1 MTVRPA
7 ALLLALC
14 CCSYAQRLDNVRP
27 HTGSTE
33 GATRLTLTGEG
44 FAQEGQ
50 FQLNPQNDTFGNR
63 VTLVSDTLSIPCD
76 VERDS
81 THGNQIMCYTRPMPS
96 DRYTVR
102 VSINGIPIPD
112 EDICRGHIKSYH
124 CSFYTRWYHTPTIQS
139 LSPVSGLPGTL
150 VTVRGRIFTDV
161 YGSNTALSSNGRNIR
176 FLRAYMKGMPCELL
190 KTDSDELYNLRLDSE
205 TSVWGY
211 MSCKM
216 TGTYVGH
223 HNMSYILDANY
234 GRSLP
239 DKNLFK
245 VSATGHLGMFQ
256 TFAEVTHITPSAGSV
271 MGGTLVT
278 IHGHFFDETD
288 LPARVLVG
296 GQPCE
301 IKSLRDDEITCVT
314 QQQQTD
320 NSRGD
325 GMSVY
330 PGGRGLKMQVWNDT
344 IHSQLG
350 DIRSYNESKEGY
362 WEQWID
368 SLPYNFAPELDYFST
383 RTTGFFVPPA
393 SGNYTIYLNCDDRC
407 ELYFSNSS
415 RPEDKV
421 QVAYQPSYVSDYT
434 KLASQKSDIMTLEKG
449 NAYYI
454 EILQQE
460 YRGVAGINLAMF
472 RAESPF
478 TEAQTN
484 DAVNEVQHIL
494 VEYEAFDEKQM
505 ITLESWPSN
514 ANGVK
519 EVQKVSVNSSCIGSQ
534 CGNVYFRLH
543 YEGATTGSIAVSA
556 TAAVV
561 ERALNNLWSI
571 KPDSVQVTR
580 DEDADG
586 VHFTVT
592 FYSDRGDFKPLY
604 HESHDLYTNITVSEV
619 TKGRSN
625 METFT
630 LLWGGVA
637 SKPIPYNAS
646 GFEVQSV
653 LEDLMKAECPVE
665 ILSEEGRDV
674 MFFKDYEDDNTMFV
688 NDGGTPTRNAFCG
701 LWSLKNAKVL
711 FKKSYTK
718 KSGEA
723 YEEISLNLYP
733 MLCFAHKGMLKDEIG
748 VKFTYKNSDGT
759 TQTTTAKINIV
770 FTKGHVW
777 SYKCVDLQTS
787 LQTEYK
793 GSAYTVEEIYLDN
806 DDSGEDFFVDAVH
819 IGKKRTVQDE
829 QTVPHKRRPSPFEG
843 SGRAFQEISVVKETK
858 SNASQICYEITATP
872 LDCTFGFPL
881 IDVGFLQMSNSSED
895 MSEFQEG
902 AARITVTRIH
912 KATPAIN
919 GTFDV
924 EMHGQRIEGLSVD
937 IGAEDLK
944 YALEG
949 IAGMGVVDVKYG
961 GTCRR
966 PKWVVEWLTQPGDQP
981 LLQLNGSSL
990 QGKDVA
996 IWAREKKQGGQM
1008 ISSLMGD
1015 FFRVGETKPQVEVY
1029 INDIP
1034 SKCSGDCGFEWLAE
1048 KTPVISGISPSQ
1060 GSSGLG
1066 TLLTV
1071 TGSGFSNE
1079 SVSIKVG
1086 EAQCVVEEVSAERL
1100 VCRLGSAGAGTFPV
1114 WINFPSL
1121 GRPRFAGGSVLNF
1134 TYQLIV
1140 SSFSPTSGSAAGGT
1154 LLTVTGFGFS
1164 WDATVTVGGAVC
1176 EVVHASP
1183 TELKCTTPAGSVD
1196 SQTVTVS
1203 VGGMSKEANDT
1214 FTFDL
1219 ALTPQIT
1226 DLSPAKTTVFGRR
1239 VLTVLGSNMGEPA
1252 NDSRVYV
1259 GKVECNIELWTS
1271 TNVTCL
1277 LPVLPPGLHDVH
1289 VQVGNKG
1296 YAQTSNVLDAS
1307 IEYVL
1312 EVHGI
1317 SPTTGSLMGGTQLTI
1332 SGSGFSQNV
1341 SDNKVYFGESECE
1354 VQVASENELR
1364 CRLQSQEET
1373 HIVTNQGSHPVHGQ
1387 GYSWDPPSIN
1397 VKVGDKVLW
1406 RWAVP
1411 MFQNTVRIGV
1421 HHVPSPGDASDDHDV
1436 MFSSGEPKPG
1446 NGYFGYRFTVPGVY
1460 YYSSGYINENN
1471 KLELRGA
1478 VRVEPRLTSVKD
1490 VNVRV
1495 GGLDALH
1502 VTGKSHRISRSTH
1515 ECIATPDCNQ
1525 TNQSSDSLSF
1535 STLACFTPTVHSIW
1549 PNQGSY
1555 HQVIRIQ
1562 GDGLSNVTCTLE
1574 VTVGDEPCE
1583 VINSTHSEIFC
1594 QLSANNSLPIG
1605 VALPIEVRVKNLGN
1619 AVIAVAKELERRF
1632 VVLPVVDSVWPSEGS
1647 YTGYTRLFIQG
1658 SGFSEGLLTVAGEP
1672 CPVVSMNYTL
1682 VVCDSVPSQPHEG
1695 DVVFHW
1701 GSIQTSCSSDCS
1713 FLYTSSIT
1721 PNVTAISPESI
1732 RNDTNVTISGAGF
1745 GADVED
1751 VAVFARGIEFQ
1762 VTAVVDNVI
1771 TAMVEALPAGEHA
1784 IQVIVRSKGLATGDV
1799 TLTSQAH
1806 AALSPSEGSLEGGTW
1821 LQITGNGFLPGNTSV
1836 MVDSK
1841 QCEIEEVTPG
1851 SLRCQMPPHD
1861 EGQVLVNI
1869 QVLDVEYP
1877 PLNFTYSAGQTP
1889 ILSTISPATGPS
1901 GSAITLTGSGF
1912 GTDRMHLTI
1921 TVNGVTCNNLT
1932 LTDNQV
1938 ECNVGDNPGGEYL
1951 VMLHHHIKG
1960 YARSNVTFSYEMT
1973 LVSVQPNEGSFGG
1986 GAALTIQGSGF
1997 DPLNS
2002 IVLICDEECSIN
2014 REASTSTHLYCLSP
2028 FNNDTNSEASCTV
2041 AVINTLIAVNMSDGF
2056 TYKTQLTPVITE
2068 VSPRRGGTAGGTTLT
2083 ISGSGFSPNLN
2094 EVNVT
2099 IAGSVCDVQSANDTH
2114 IVCVTGDQR
2123 QSQETTVQ
2131 VGIRGQGIAKMD
2143 NAYYFY
2149 IDVWSSK
2156 YTWGGL
2162 HPPEKGAFAIITKGQ
2177 TILLDTSTPVLKM
2190 LLIQGGTLVFDEAD
2204 IELQAENIL
2213 ITDGGRLQVGLEEA
2227 PFQHKAIITLHG
2239 HPRSPELPV
2248 YGAKT
2253 LAIRE
2258 GILDLHGKHVPVVWT
2273 HLAQTVD
2280 VNSSTLT
2287 LMKAVTW
2294 EAGDEIVIASTGHRH
2309 SQRENEVKI
2318 IASVSADGK
2327 TVTLTE
2333 PLKYSHL
2340 GVSVT
2345 LPDGTVFEARA
2356 EVGLLTRNV
2365 VVRGSQNIDW
2375 QEKIEACADGFN
2387 TGEFSTQTCFQGKF
2401 GEEAGSDEFG
2411 VGIMFHAPRPSK
2423 GLAVGRLTYVEIY
2436 HAGQAFRLGRYP
2448 IHWHLMGN
2456 LEYKSYI
2463 RGCSIHKT
2471 FNRAVTIHNTH
2482 RLLVEH
2488 NVIFNIMG
2496 GAFFIEDGIETE
2508 NILQYNLAVFVR
2520 QSSSLLNDD
2529 ITPAAYWV
2537 TNPNNIIRHNVAAGG
2552 THFGFWYRMHEHPDG
2567 PSYDPNVCQKKVPLG
2582 EFHNNTVH
2590 SQGWFGLWIFQDFFP
2605 MKDGDCGS
2613 TIPKPAKFHSLT
2625 TWNCEKGAEW
2635 VNVGAVQFVDFLAVN
2650 NEKAGLEGKLILPWA
2665 VTSFGEDGGAGVFNS
2680 TIVGHVDDLGLG
2692 VDYCTHRGIITPF
2705 ADGMSVDGTKFLNFD
2720 RDSCAAIGV
2729 TTIDGTCGDRCG
2741 GWAVRLSGLQFVN
2754 SPNKAAFRWEHEV
2767 LLVDMD
2773 GSLTGNINHKVIP
2786 MSGLLDLAHCSESPD
2801 FSLVFPAAVCDH
2813 TVNFHRVGLN
2823 NPTPSSLNSKDLIF
2837 NNLHGSSVIP
2847 YLEKRLTHK
2856 FGWMGILPSG
2866 LTYNMYFDKADQLT
2880 NITYSATFYGFE
2892 SDQFVIIHHNF
2903 SQNPNKVRILDER
2916 NASSSPLSF
2925 DTNHNGDWYLDNKD
2939 LFYMVS
2945 GKRSQRKRRSSVDRN
2960 SVDIAVDFKVYRCF
2974 FDNCIPPPPATV
2986 APLPTQRPD
2995 DFILWSNTS
3004 FWESSA
3010 ENGFSVPKEGAD
3022 VLIPSGMWV
3031 VLDGNTPPLNKLII
3045 KGVLEV
3051 PQPSNSSSGRLSRAV
3066 PQNHTVVI
3074 DAVYIFIQGGR
3085 LLAGWKDEPFTGDLH
3100 IRLRGNHST
3109 PDWPLP
3115 NGPNQGSKVLSV
3127 FGTLELYG
3135 QHHSVYHTKLAT
3147 TANAGSSTLTLMEPV
3162 DWKAGDEVIISTT
3175 SYSVWETEKRE
3186 IAVVSAD
3193 GRVLTLN
3200 RPLSHTHVGEIHSIE
3215 GTLRSYKL
3223 AADVGLL
3230 TRNIKIIGDEYAN
3243 MFAESFGARMLV
3255 GAFSSEGIDFR
3266 GKAQLWNVEFFHSGQ
3281 EGWTDEYDPRYS
3293 VAFIG
3298 LGRANDSSIQGC
3310 SFHSGFSP
3318 AIGVFR
3324 TDDLAIEDNVIH
3336 HTVGDGIRVWGNR
3349 IMLRRNL
3356 VTMTLW
3362 PGSYQDRRE
3371 EFNYDW
3377 SAAFKVNEGA
3387 EVVMQHNIAAG
3398 YERVA
3403 FRIDGEA
3410 CPGASNGNEPW
3421 SNNEAHGGLYGVF
3434 MNRDGLSGCSLI
3446 RDFFIWRN
3454 FDYGIYFQ
3462 TIMSITVSNVTLV
3475 DNGMGIMPMIFEPPS
3490 LSHLYADK
3498 KVRVENAV
3506 IVGGSPH
3513 FNCSHTLDANDFNTI
3528 SSNFH
3533 RAPRPINGGRSGICW
3548 PSFASAH
3555 NNAPVKPFPGNIN
3568 YNAINGLMEV
3578 VDSTFVGFRSVCSGQ
3593 TNVMFI
3599 SNPFNEDLQHPV
3611 HVWNLTIVNS
3621 TKEARIFIH
3630 RPDVRKANPADCV
3643 DMDCDGKKKT
3653 MLRDQD
3659 GSLLSAVGSV
3669 LPQSEFEW
3677 DGDPRRGLG
3686 DYRIPKAML
3695 THPNGSRIPVEQ
3707 IAPNKGVIRSNCT
3720 YVSAWQAYE
3729 CSTLNYRM
3737 LVIESLDADTE
3748 TRRLSPV
3755 AVLSEG
3761 YIDLING
3768 PQDHGWCSGYT
3779 CQKRVSLFH
3788 SIVATGRAVDVFFTS
3803 TSPQKLRLMMLN
3815 ADENESVLVSVF
3827 YSKPQQMDVYVDNQL
3842 VAPTNAE
3849 WNDDNTDFT
3858 LKEPTYDGQYVP
3870 ELNGSTLG
3878 SNFFDQTSKMLKVLL
3893 RGSEPVEIRMAPKLV
3908 ISFNLPTMT
3917 EDEFFSDNL
3926 IRNLAAFFKVPSNM
3940 IRVTK
3945 IIREE
3950 SRRRKRSTGLTVEVE
3965 IKKPPVQQVSNT
3977 TDDEDDFKVLQNI
3990 ADNLGQAAI
3999 SGNLS
4004 QSIGFNISSVGVIAP
4019 PPPSSDPR
4027 WNEEASVEVTRE
4039 EPKVSHVSSV
4049 EKLLVVQE
4057 PIAGNYVGPLMQQPS
4072 VMAVDQQG
4080 DCVSVGVTTM
4090 TVTASLK
4097 DSTGASVNGLEGNS
4111 TILFRSCWANF
4122 SDLSVVNSA
4131 ENLTMVFSLNDWR
4144 ATSQEFSVRE
4154 IPTPA
4159 PTLFDNVTQATVPD
4173 DSVFATGSTV
4183 LPGSLCLV
4191 SVIYTFACCTDDV
4204 PIC

>member
-1 MTVRPA
+1 
-7 ALLLALC
+7 
-14 CCSYAQRLDNVRP
+14 
-27 HTGSTE
+27 
-33 GATRLTLTGEG
+33 

-81 THGNQIMCYTRPMPS
+81 THGNQIMCYT
-96 DRYTVR
+96 
-102 VSINGIPIPD
+102 
-112 EDICRGHIKSYH
+112 
-124 CSFYTRWYHTPTIQS
+124 
-139 LSPVSGLPGTL
+139 TL

-190 KTDSDELYNLRLDSE
+190 KTDSDEYNLRLDSE

-234 GRSLP
+234 GSLP

-256 TFAEVTHITPSAGSV
+256 TFAVTHITPSAGSV

-288 LPARVLVG
+288 LPARVLV
-296 GQPCE
+296 
-301 IKSLRDDEITCVT
+301 
-314 QQQQTD
+314 
-320 NSRGD
+320 
-325 GMSVY
+325 
-330 PGGRGLKMQVWNDT
+330 GGRGLKMQVWNDT

-415 RPEDKV
+415 RPEDK
-421 QVAYQPSYVSDYT
+421 
-434 KLASQKSDIMTLEKG
+434 
-449 NAYYI
+449 YYI

-543 YEGATTGSIAVSA
+543 YEGATTSIAVSA

-592 FYSDRGDFKPLY
+592 FYSDRDFKPLY

-646 GFEVQSV
+646 GFE
-653 LEDLMKAECPVE
+653 
-665 ILSEEGRDV
+665 
-674 MFFKDYEDDNTMFV
+674 
-688 NDGGTPTRNAFCG
+688 NAFCG

-748 VKFTYKNSDGT
+748 V
-759 TQTTTAKINIV
+759 
-770 FTKGHVW
+770 
-777 SYKCVDLQTS
+777 
-787 LQTEYK
+787 
-793 GSAYTVEEIYLDN
+793 
-806 DDSGEDFFVDAVH
+806 
-819 IGKKRTVQDE
+819 
-829 QTVPHKRRPSPFEG
+829 VPHKRRPSPFEG

-881 IDVGFLQMSNSSED
+881 IDVGFLQKMSNSSED

-924 EMHGQRIEGLSVD
+924 EMHGQRIE
-937 IGAEDLK
+937 
-944 YALEG
+944 
-949 IAGMGVVDVKYG
+949 
-961 GTCRR
+961 
-966 PKWVVEWLTQPGDQP
+966 
-981 LLQLNGSSL
+981 
-990 QGKDVA
+990 
-996 IWAREKKQGGQM
+996 
-1008 ISSLMGD
+1008 
-1015 FFRVGETKPQVEVY
+1015 VEVY

-1060 GSSGLG
+1060 SSGLG

-1086 EAQCVVEEVSAERL
+1086 EAQ
-1100 VCRLGSAGAGTFPV
+1100 
-1114 WINFPSL
+1114 
-1121 GRPRFAGGSVLNF
+1121 
-1134 TYQLIV
+1134 
-1140 SSFSPTSGSAAGGT
+1140 GT

-1183 TELKCTTPAGSVD
+1183 TELKCTTPA
-1196 SQTVTVS
+1196 QTVTVS

-1226 DLSPAKTTVFGRR
+1226 DLSPAKTTVFRR

-1296 YAQTSNVLDAS
+1296 YAQT

-1341 SDNKVYFGESECE
+1341 SDNKVYFESECE

-1373 HIVTNQGSHPVHGQ
+1373 HIVTNQGSHPHGQ

-1446 NGYFGYRFTVPGVY
+1446 NYFGYRFTVPGVY

-1478 VRVEPRLTSVKD
+1478 VRVEP
-1490 VNVRV
+1490 
-1495 GGLDALH
+1495 
-1502 VTGKSHRISRSTH
+1502 

-1562 GDGLSNVTCTLE
+1562 GDGLSN

-1889 ILSTISPATGPS
+1889 ILSTISPATPS

-1973 LVSVQPNEGSFGG
+1973 LVSVQPNESFGG

-2028 FNNDTNSEASCTV
+2028 FNNTV

-2083 ISGSGFSPNLN
+2083 ISGSGFPNLN

-2190 LLIQGGTLVFDEAD
+2190 LLIQGTLVFDEAD

-2258 GILDLHGKHVPVVWT
+2258 GILDLHVWT

-2387 TGEFSTQTCFQGKF
+2387 TEFSTQTCFQGKF

-2773 GSLTGNINHKVIP
+2773 GSLT
-2786 MSGLLDLAHCSESPD
+2786 
-2801 FSLVFPAAVCDH
+2801 
-2813 TVNFHRVGLN
+2813 
-2823 NPTPSSLNSKDLIF
+2823 
-2837 NNLHGSSVIP
+2837 
-2847 YLEKRLTHK
+2847 THK

-2939 LFYMVS
+2939 LFYMS

-2995 DFILWSNTS
+2995 DFLWSNTS

-3022 VLIPSGMWV
+3022 VLIPSMWV

-3115 NGPNQGSKVLSV
+3115 NGPNQGSKV

-3200 RPLSHTHVGEIHSIE
+3200 RPLSHTHVEIHSIE

-3266 GKAQLWNVEFFHSGQ
+3266 KAQLWNVEFFHSGQ

-3298 LGRANDSSIQGC
+3298 LGRGC

-3336 HTVGDGIRVWGNR
+3336 HTVGDIRVWGNR

-3410 CPGASNGNEPW
+3410 CP
-3421 SNNEAHGGLYGVF
+3421 EAHGGLYGVF

-3533 RAPRPINGGRSGICW
+3533 RAPRPINGRSGICW

-3578 VDSTFVGFRSVCSGQ
+3578 VSTFVGFRSVCSGQ

-3630 RPDVRKANPADCV
+3630 RPDVKANPADCV

-3858 LKEPTYDGQYVP
+3858 LKEPTYDQYVP

-3977 TDDEDDFKVLQNI
+3977 TDEDDFKVLQNI

-4027 WNEEASVEVTRE
+4027 WNE
-4039 EPKVSHVSSV
+4039 
-4049 EKLLVVQE
+4049 
-4057 PIAGNYVGPLMQQPS
+4057 
-4072 VMAVDQQG
+4072 G

-4122 SDLSVVNSA
+4122 SD
-4131 ENLTMVFSLNDWR
+4131 
-4144 ATSQEFSVRE
+4144 
-4154 IPTPA
+4154 
-4159 PTLFDNVTQATVPD
+4159 
-4173 DSVFATGSTV
+4173 
-4183 LPGSLCLV
+4183 
-4191 SVIYTFACCTDDV
+4191 
-4204 PIC
+4204 

>member
-1 MTVRPA
+1 
-7 ALLLALC
+7 
-14 CCSYAQRLDNVRP
+14 
-27 HTGSTE
+27 
-33 GATRLTLTGEG
+33 

-81 THGNQIMCYTRPMPS
+81 THGNQIMCYTQ
-96 DRYTVR
+96 
-102 VSINGIPIPD
+102 
-112 EDICRGHIKSYH
+112 
-124 CSFYTRWYHTPTIQS
+124 TRWYHTPTIQS
-139 LSPVSGLPGTL
+139 LSPVSGLPTL

-176 FLRAYMKGMPCELL
+176 FL
-190 KTDSDELYNLRLDSE
+190 YNLRLDSE

-216 TGTYVGH
+216 TGTYVH

-234 GRSLP
+234 GSLP

-256 TFAEVTHITPSAGSV
+256 TFAVTHITPSAGSV

-288 LPARVLVG
+288 LPARVLV
-296 GQPCE
+296 
-301 IKSLRDDEITCVT
+301 
-314 QQQQTD
+314 
-320 NSRGD
+320 
-325 GMSVY
+325 
-330 PGGRGLKMQVWNDT
+330 GGRGLKMQVWNDT

-415 RPEDKV
+415 RPEDK
-421 QVAYQPSYVSDYT
+421 
-434 KLASQKSDIMTLEKG
+434 
-449 NAYYI
+449 YYI

-494 VEYEAFDEKQM
+494 VEYEAFDEKQ
-505 ITLESWPSN
+505 
-514 ANGVK
+514 
-519 EVQKVSVNSSCIGSQ
+519 
-534 CGNVYFRLH
+534 
-543 YEGATTGSIAVSA
+543 SIAVSA

-592 FYSDRGDFKPLY
+592 FYSDRDFKPLY

-637 SKPIPYNAS
+637 SKPIPYN
-646 GFEVQSV
+646 
-653 LEDLMKAECPVE
+653 MKAECPVE

-674 MFFKDYEDDNTMFV
+674 MFFKDYE
-688 NDGGTPTRNAFCG
+688 AFCG

-718 KSGEA
+718 KSGER
-723 YEEISLNLYP
+723 
-733 MLCFAHKGMLKDEIG
+733 
-748 VKFTYKNSDGT
+748 
-759 TQTTTAKINIV
+759 
-770 FTKGHVW
+770 W

-819 IGKKRTVQDE
+819 I
-829 QTVPHKRRPSPFEG
+829 VPHKRRPSPFEG

-924 EMHGQRIEGLSVD
+924 EMHGQ
-937 IGAEDLK
+937 
-944 YALEG
+944 
-949 IAGMGVVDVKYG
+949 
-961 GTCRR
+961 
-966 PKWVVEWLTQPGDQP
+966 
-981 LLQLNGSSL
+981 
-990 QGKDVA
+990 
-996 IWAREKKQGGQM
+996 
-1008 ISSLMGD
+1008 
-1015 FFRVGETKPQVEVY
+1015 VEVY

-1060 GSSGLG
+1060 SSGLG

-1086 EAQCVVEEVSAERL
+1086 EAQCVVEEVS
-1100 VCRLGSAGAGTFPV
+1100 LGSAGAGTFPV

-1140 SSFSPTSGSAAGGT
+1140 SSFSPTSGSAAGT

-1164 WDATVTVGGAVC
+1164 WDATVTVG
-1176 EVVHASP
+1176 
-1183 TELKCTTPAGSVD
+1183 
-1196 SQTVTVS
+1196 
-1203 VGGMSKEANDT
+1203 
-1214 FTFDL
+1214 
-1219 ALTPQIT
+1219 
-1226 DLSPAKTTVFGRR
+1226 
-1239 VLTVLGSNMGEPA
+1239 TVLGSNMGEPA

-1296 YAQTSNVLDAS
+1296 YAQTNVLDAS

-1341 SDNKVYFGESECE
+1341 SDNKVYFESECE

-1373 HIVTNQGSHPVHGQ
+1373 HIVTNQGSHPHGQ

-1411 MFQNTVRIGV
+1411 M
-1421 HHVPSPGDASDDHDV
+1421 
-1436 MFSSGEPKPG
+1436 
-1446 NGYFGYRFTVPGVY
+1446 YFGYRFTVPGVY

-1471 KLELRGA
+1471 KLELR
-1478 VRVEPRLTSVKD
+1478 
-1490 VNVRV
+1490 
-1495 GGLDALH
+1495 
-1502 VTGKSHRISRSTH
+1502 
-1515 ECIATPDCNQ
+1515 
-1525 TNQSSDSLSF
+1525 
-1535 STLACFTPTVHSIW
+1535 
-1549 PNQGSY
+1549 
-1555 HQVIRIQ
+1555 
-1562 GDGLSNVTCTLE
+1562 

-1889 ILSTISPATGPS
+1889 ILSTISPATPS

-1973 LVSVQPNEGSFGG
+1973 LVSVQPNESFGG

-2028 FNNDTNSEASCTV
+2028 FNNV

-2083 ISGSGFSPNLN
+2083 ISGSGFPNLN

-2190 LLIQGGTLVFDEAD
+2190 LLIQGTLVFDEAD

-2258 GILDLHGKHVPVVWT
+2258 GILDLHVWT

-2294 EAGDEIVIASTGHRH
+2294 EAGDEIVIASTGHH

-2387 TGEFSTQTCFQGKF
+2387 TEFSTQTCFQGKF

-2423 GLAVGRLTYVEIY
+2423 GLAVGRLTYVE
-2436 HAGQAFRLGRYP
+2436 AGQAFRLGRYP

-2773 GSLTGNINHKVIP
+2773 GSLTNINHKVIP

-2837 NNLHGSSVIP
+2837 NNLHSSVIP

-2939 LFYMVS
+2939 LFYMS

-2995 DFILWSNTS
+2995 DFLWSNTS

-3022 VLIPSGMWV
+3022 VLIPSMWV

-3074 DAVYIFIQGGR
+3074 DAVYIFIQQGGR

-3115 NGPNQGSKVLSV
+3115 NGPNQGSKV

-3200 RPLSHTHVGEIHSIE
+3200 RPLSHTHV
-3215 GTLRSYKL
+3215 KL

-3266 GKAQLWNVEFFHSGQ
+3266 KAQLWNVEFFHSGQ

-3336 HTVGDGIRVWGNR
+3336 HTVGDIRVWGNR

-3410 CPGASNGNEPW
+3410 CPASNGNEPW

-3533 RAPRPINGGRSGICW
+3533 RAPRPINGRSGICW

-3578 VDSTFVGFRSVCSGQ
+3578 VSTFVGFRSVCSGQ

-3630 RPDVRKANPADCV
+3630 RPDVKANPADCV

-3858 LKEPTYDGQYVP
+3858 LKEPTYDQYVP

-3977 TDDEDDFKVLQNI
+3977 TDEDDFKVLQNI

-4027 WNEEASVEVTRE
+4027 WNE
-4039 EPKVSHVSSV
+4039 
-4049 EKLLVVQE
+4049 
-4057 PIAGNYVGPLMQQPS
+4057 
-4072 VMAVDQQG
+4072 G

-4122 SDLSVVNSA
+4122 
-4131 ENLTMVFSLNDWR
+4131 
-4144 ATSQEFSVRE
+4144 
-4154 IPTPA
+4154 
-4159 PTLFDNVTQATVPD
+4159 
-4173 DSVFATGSTV
+4173 
-4183 LPGSLCLV
+4183 
-4191 SVIYTFACCTDDV
+4191 
-4204 PIC
+4204 